1 MRVQKVATIVLIILV
16 IVTVSVFHAYE
27 FGKMHVNT
35 GTAPTENKTALKSS
49 SVKVNNKS
57 NGNSGK
63 VKRER
68 RFNIE
73 IVDVRES
80 GALSRVITAKL
91 INNDGYAKNVK
102 VTLELF
108 VDNDRIGVN
117 GKDALTIAV
126 GDMNPKSSVEREVEI
141 SVSFFDGLKI
151 KSRGYVDVKLTIS
164 WDGGRE
170 VIKKRIRV

>member
-49 SVKVNNKS
+49 SVKVYKF

-108 VDNDRIGVN
+108 VDNDRVGVN